1 MLKSALPA
9 LLALGLL
16 LNPWPIHVHADGPP
30 TVHQVASGLMCQC
43 GCGLTVA
50 SCQESM
56 TCTVANGIVQQIQ
69 RQIDEGKSKQEI
81 QEYFVSVYVEQILA
95 LPRKSGFSL
104 TAWMTPFLAVGA
116 GAVAVSAVVWLW
128 ARRRSA
134 QLQAETPAGP
144 SETLSLYEERV
155 DQDLHLL
162 EE

>member
-1 MLKSALPA
+1 MLKWALPA

-81 QEYFVSVYVEQILA
+81 QEYFVSIYGEQILA
-95 LPRKSGFSL
+95 L
-104 TAWMTPFLAVGA
+104 
-116 GAVAVSAVVWLW
+116 
-128 ARRRSA
+128 
-134 QLQAETPAGP
+134 
-144 SETLSLYEERV
+144 
-155 DQDLHLL
+155 
-162 EE
+162 

>member
-1 MLKSALPA
+1 MLKWALPA

-81 QEYFVSVYVEQILA
+81 QEYFVSLYGEQILA

-104 TAWMTPFLAVGA
+104 TAWTTPFLAVA
-116 GAVAVSAVVWLW
+116 LGAVVVSAVVWFW
-128 ARRRSA
+128 VKRRSV
-134 QLQAETPAGP
+134 LAGAGAP
-144 SETLSLYEERV
+144 SGPPSVTSAYEERV
-155 DQDLHLL
+155 DQDLRML
-162 EE
+162 E